1 MGSEKSAGL
10 SLLLLFFL
18 LYVADSYPNNDLPNS
33 KITVNS
39 CWNVNVMWA
48 YQYAPYAQT
57 VHGDFDIGSHAGS
70 VTQAVHDR

>member
-10 SLLLLFFL
+10 SLLLLSFL

-48 YQYAPYAQT
+48 YQYAQT
-57 VHGDFDIGSHAGS
+57 VHGDFDFRSHAGS